1 MSLHKSTNMLDWVGV
16 MAGAFNVIFMKKFWY
31 SNNTTQNYEQKLTL
45 PSIDEHHVSDV
56 GV

>member
-1 MSLHKSTNMLDWVGV
+1 MSLHKSTNMFDWAGV
-16 MAGAFNVIFMKKFWY
+16 MEGASNVIFMKKMWY
-31 SNNTTQNYEQKLTL
+31 SNNTTQNCEQKLTL